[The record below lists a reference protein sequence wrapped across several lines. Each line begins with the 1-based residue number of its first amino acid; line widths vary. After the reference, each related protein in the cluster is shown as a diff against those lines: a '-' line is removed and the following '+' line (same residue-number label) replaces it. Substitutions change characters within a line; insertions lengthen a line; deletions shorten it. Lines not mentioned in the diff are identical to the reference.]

1 MPLAAS
7 TKRKAASKAGQATPP
22 RPYVVRDYVA
32 IAVEYAKS
40 MTLPENKDRFGRWMK
55 LAAARFLNDLKRAQG
70 SDPPFLFSDFDARNP
85 CDFIEK
91 LPHIQGSWS
100 SPTIVLHPSDIFFIV
115 QLFGFRH
122 ADGSRRFTAALKAIA
137 RKNAKSTI
145 AAGIGLYC
153 ETCEGENGPQIISAA
168 TTGSQARIVFDIANA
183 MVGRT
188 AKLREAFKLEAL
200 ANAIPCYSNAGTFKP
215 INSKASTQDGL
226 NPSCVILDEI
236 HAHKTHD
243 LVNVLRSAAGARTSP
258 LFLYTTTEGY
268 ENALGP
274 WSELRHFAKQ
284 VLLGIIEADH
294 FLAVYYALDDEDRT
308 EGIKADDDF
317 DEAKWEKANP
327 LMTVNPLL
335 LKEMRKEALEAK
347 QMPGRL
353 AEFRIKRLNRASNA
367 AGGWIN
373 LVKWRNANR
382 PLDLD
387 WLKQYPCYGGL
398 DLANTRD
405 LTVYRLVW
413 IIDET
418 IFTVG
423 WRFVPRIAIFERRE
437 RGLVPYHLWVNGGHL
452 IEAGDEVTDYD
463 AVCKV
468 IEESIKE
475 FDIQQIGYD
484 PWNAKQITVKLK
496 DKGVP
501 LVEFTQ
507 GPKSFHP
514 AMQRLELA
522 YVSGKLV
529 TGVDPVLN
537 WCASNIVVRSD
548 ANMNMAPDKKR
559 SPEKIDDI
567 VALLEGI
574 GMAIPNTITENV
586 DDFFADPI
594 IITRR

>member
-1 MPLAAS
+1 MA
-7 TKRKAASKAGQATPP
+7 R
-22 RPYVVRDYVA
+22 
-32 IAVEYAKS
+32 
-40 MTLPENKDRFGRWMK
+40 PENANRFGRWMK
-55 LAAARFLNDLKRAQG
+55 LAAARFLRDLKRAKEA
-70 SDPPFLFSDFDARNP
+70 DPPFRFDPFEAANP

-91 LPHIQGSWS
+91 LPHIEGRWS
-100 SPTIVLHPSDIFFIV
+100 TPNIILHPADIFFIT
-115 QLFGFRH
+115 QLFGFRM

-168 TTGSQARIVFDIANA
+168 TTGSQARIVFGIANA
-183 MVGRT
+183 MVART
-188 AKLREAFKLEAL
+188 VKLREAFKLEAL

-243 LVNVLRSAAGARTSP
+243 LVNVLRSAAGARNNP

-268 ENALGP
+268 ENPLGP

-284 VLLGIIEADH
+284 VLLGVLEADH
-294 FLAVYYALDDEDRT
+294 FLAVIYALDDEDRT

-317 DEAKWEKANP
+317 NEAVWEKANP

-373 LVKWRNANR
+373 LVKWRVANR
-382 PLDLD
+382 DLD
-387 WLKQYPCYGGL
+387 REWLKQFPCYGGL

-405 LTVYRLVW
+405 ITSYRLVW

-418 IFTVG
+418 IFTIG
-423 WRFVPRIAIFERRE
+423 WRFVPRVAVYERRE
-437 RGLVPYHLWVNGGHL
+437 RGLVPYHLWVEGGHL
-452 IEAGDEVTDYD
+452 IEVGDEVTDYD
-463 AVCKV
+463 AVCNV
-468 IEESIKE
+468 IEESIKTYNV
-475 FDIQQIGYD
+475 QQIAYD
-484 PWNAKQITVKLK
+484 PWNAKQITVKMK
-496 DKGVP
+496 DRGVP
-501 LVEFTQ
+501 LVEFVQ
-507 GPKSFHP
+507 GTKSYHP

-522 YVSGKLV
+522 YVSGRLV
-529 TGVDPVLN
+529 TGFDPVLN
-537 WCASNIVVRSD
+537 WCASNLVARTD
-548 ANMNMAPDKKR
+548 ANMNLAPDKKR
-559 SPEKIDDI
+559 SPEKIDDM

-574 GMAIPNTITENV
+574 GIALPSTVTENV
-586 DDFFADPI
+586 DDFFSDPI
-594 IITRR
+594 IVTRR